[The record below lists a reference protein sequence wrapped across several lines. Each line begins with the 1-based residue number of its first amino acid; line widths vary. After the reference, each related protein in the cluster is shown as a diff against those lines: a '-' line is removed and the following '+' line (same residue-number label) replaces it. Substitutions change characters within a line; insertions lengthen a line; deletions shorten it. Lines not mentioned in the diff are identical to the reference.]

1 LLLLLLALG
10 LLAVCDEAKLPE
22 LNLLLMLRLL
32 LLTMVAA
39 VVCVAYRRIIK
50 CKKLQ
55 LQFMWK
61 I

>member
-1 LLLLLLALG
+1 
-10 LLAVCDEAKLPE
+10 LPE

-32 LLTMVAA
+32 LLMMVAA

-55 LQFMWK
+55 LQFM
-61 I
+61 